1 MAFLRRETSETMVS
15 RANST
20 SDLARGLE
28 QILEDMNNVQPDD
41 LVRLQEFVVE
51 SCFVLPAGINSWTVL
66 CSLLSV

>member
-15 RANST
+15 RANS
-20 SDLARGLE
+20 GLE